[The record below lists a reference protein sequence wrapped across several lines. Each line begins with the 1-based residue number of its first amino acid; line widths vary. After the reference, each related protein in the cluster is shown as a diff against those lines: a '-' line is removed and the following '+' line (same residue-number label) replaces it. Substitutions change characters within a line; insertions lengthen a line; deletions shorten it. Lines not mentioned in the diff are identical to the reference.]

1 MKQRILAILLSL
13 TMMFTLV
20 PTAWAEGESEA
31 GTSSTVS
38 DVDGNSWTFTTSENS
53 ITMEQGDNQVTAK
66 LDGGVLTFSGTGTMP
81 VLNDSTDAVSGNQLT
96 AYPWAGWKDSA
107 TKIVIGDGIT
117 GVGAKSFITWPNV
130 GEVQLGKDV
139 ATIGA
144 GAFAQLAGC
153 TQFTADASN
162 TSFEAEKGV
171 LYSKGQEKLYYY
183 PCTKTE
189 TEFNVPDT
197 VTELGYNAV
206 CKNDF
211 LQTVSFTGEKALHF
225 GYGSMFGNTA
235 LTTVNLDRPNVTFD
249 TLVFSNDTALKV
261 VYCKTSEV
269 KGAANKLMN
278 DTQSGAVA
286 LLKGGKYNQKENGYI
301 YAVDSENAIIY
312 GYEGNETVLVLPN
325 ELGGKAVTVIAA
337 NTFANL
343 DGSRKITKVTVPV
356 NVKSIEPSAFLGGK
370 DYHNYDSMLTD
381 ITILGTDVEIG
392 SMAFARHQ
400 NLRIDMTAV
409 TNLKADSNAFS
420 SVSKIIVSKDAQE
433 DMRTALAENSSVNQ
447 NTKVYIDT
455 DENNAFYW
463 HYVNDEW
470 VIVSSGT
477 SSFEDE
483 QGLIYTVN
491 YTVGG
496 ATVTATAT
504 ITGYNKSKTPTATEL
519 VIPKTLPFTD
529 ASGNEAQAT
538 VVSISELRGYSNKP
552 VKNGIKT
559 LTVEADLPSLNTTFV
574 YWNDLETVNILG
586 NVASLVNCFTG
597 CSALK
602 QVYFGDQENIT
613 FGSSAFG
620 NVPHLGVIDLSN
632 VKTVTMTST
641 PGYSNAIT
649 NFYSNTSGNVTMV
662 YVGSEAVYQAIN
674 TVTFASTVEE
684 DNGKT
689 VTKSGFD
696 SNHNIVAVTNDG
708 TFRTLPNSNTTLATP
723 EKAGYIFAGWYTNI
737 NDENTKV
744 EENTPLNV
752 GTTYTAKW
760 NANQYTI
767 TFDTDGGTEIAPI
780 TQDCGTAITPPTDPT
795 KTGYTFAGWQPE
807 LPETMPAGNLTV
819 KAQWTPN
826 TYKVIAKMW
835 LDGKV
840 YYYDKV
846 NQKTFSVTGEFGKP
860 IDFETIK
867 AQAIETAKSARSAA
881 TYEAKIYEEHEPNTV
896 CTTYGEHQSNQ
907 QNHYLKVKV
916 TTTQKVVVYGL
927 VNDEETTI
935 WSGTAPTGSNV
946 VDFLNANVAEKLDKI
961 GYTHTEWYKYDSVK
975 HDNFAADDTVNG
987 WTNVLVKYTPNTYKV
1002 SFDANGGKGTMPVQD
1017 FTYDVEQLLSKN
1029 TFTKANYTFS
1039 GWSTAENGVKA
1050 YDDQQNVENLTADN
1064 KGMVTLYAVWTA
1076 KSTVDEFDGAVQS
1089 YTYDGTIK
1097 SYVVNSELKGFN
1109 VSYQQ
1114 NGQTVTP
1121 KNVGTYN
1128 VVITRNEDDTYASFT
1143 QTIPNG
1149 LVINPADFPVSIT
1162 ANRTSMTGSGTVKL
1176 TVTCPEDVVLSGV
1189 TCSDDSIEVTTNANG
1204 TYSAYLPNVTKAYT
1218 FTVKIASGL
1227 DNYSDGLATC
1237 TVSVTRRHTSS
1248 VTPGNTVS
1256 VPSTPNGTV
1265 TVNPSTASKGETVT
1279 ITTKPSEGYELGS
1292 IEVLDKN
1299 GDSLKL
1305 KDLGNGKYSF
1315 VMPDGKV
1322 SVEAEF
1328 VKTASASFADVPA
1341 NAYFADAVKW
1351 AVDKGITNGLTDTM
1365 FGPYESCTRA
1375 QIVTFLWRAAGSPE
1389 PKAMSSFSDVPAS
1402 AYYAK
1407 AVAWA
1412 VENGITNGMT
1422 ETTFAPDATC
1432 TRGQSVTFL
1441 YRALKGTASGSTNFT
1456 DVASDAF
1463 YADAVNWA
1471 VASDV
1476 TNGTSSTT
1484 FSPNADC
1491 TRAEI
1496 VTFLYRAYQGK

>member
-153 TQFTADASN
+153 TQFTVDASN
-162 TSFEAEKGV
+162 TSFKAENGV

-183 PCTKTE
+183 PCAKTG
-189 TEFNVPDT
+189 TGFNVPDT

-206 CKNDF
+206 CKNDS
-211 LQTVSFTGEKALHF
+211 LQTVSFTGEETLHF

-235 LTTVNLDRPNVTFD
+235 LTTVNLDRPNATFD
-249 TLVFSNDTALKV
+249 TFVFSNDTALKV
-261 VYCKTSEV
+261 VYCRTSEV

-286 LLKGGKYNQKENGYI
+286 LLKDGEYDKKEADYI
-301 YAVDSENAIIY
+301 YAVDSEGAIIC

-325 ELGGKAVTVIAA
+325 ELEGKAVTVIAA

-343 DGSRKITKVTVPV
+343 EGNRNITKVTIPAS
-356 NVKSIEPSAFLGGK
+356 VKSIEPDAFLGGA
-370 DYHNYDSMLTD
+370 DYQHSDSMLTD

-400 NLRIDMTAV
+400 NLRIDMTKVA
-409 TNLKADSNAFS
+409 NLKADSNAFS

-463 HYVNDEW
+463 HYVNGKW

-496 ATVTATAT
+496 ATVTATAE

-529 ASGNEAQAT
+529 ASGNKAQAT
-538 VVSISELRGYSNKP
+538 VVSISALALRGYNGKP

-559 LTVEADLPSLNTTFV
+559 LTVKADLPSLNTTFV

-586 NVASLVNCFTG
+586 NVESLVNCFTG
-597 CSALK
+597 CGALK
-602 QVYFGDQENIT
+602 QVYFGNQKNIT

-641 PGYSNAIT
+641 PGYNNAIT

-674 TVTFASTVEE
+674 EVTVADE
-684 DNGKT
+684 
-689 VTKSGFD
+689 TKSGFD

-819 KAQWTPN
+819 KAQWKAQDRTIGAKLWLN
-826 TYKVIAKMW
+826 GKEYRDGNGDQKVVYAS
-835 LDGKV
+835 GK
-840 YYYDKV
+840 YGETINFD
-846 NQKTFSVTGEFGKP
+846 EFG
-860 IDFETIK
+860 EK
-867 AQAIETAKSARSAA
+867 AIAEVKKTHSAVS
-881 TYEAKIYEEHEPNTV
+881 YEAKFFEDSKSQPV
-896 CTTYGEHQSNQ
+896 CTTFGQHGGNSTHWINVE
-907 QNHYLKVKV
+907 V

-935 WSGTAPTGSNV
+935 WSGTAPTGSNLV
-946 VDFLNANVAEKLDKI
+946 NFLKTNEAIKLDKT
-961 GYTHTEWYKYDSVK
+961 GYTHKEWYEYDSPERTF
-975 HDNFAADDTVNG
+975 DNDATVDD

-1002 SFDANGGKGTMPVQD
+1002 SFDANGGEGTMSAQD
-1017 FTYDVEQLLSKN
+1017 FTYDVEQPLSKN
-1029 TFTKANYTFS
+1029 TFTRANYMFS
-1039 GWSTAENGVKA
+1039 GWSTAKNGVKA

-1076 KSTVDEFDGAVQS
+1076 KSAVDEFDGAVQS

-1097 SYVVNSELKGFN
+1097 SYVVNSELEGFN
-1109 VSYQQ
+1109 ISYQQ

-1121 KNVGTYN
+1121 KNVGTYD

-1176 TVTCPEDVVLSGV
+1176 TVTCPEDVGVSGV
-1189 TCSDDSIEVTTNANG
+1189 TCSDDSIEVTKNADG

-1248 VTPGNTVS
+1248 VTPGSTVS

-1328 VKTASASFADVPA
+1328 VKTAATSFADVPA

-1351 AVDKGITNGLTDTM
+1351 AVDKGITNGLSDTM

-1389 PKAMSSFSDVPAS
+1389 PKTAVSFADVPAGS
-1402 AYYAK
+1402 YYAK

-1412 VENGITNGMT
+1412 IENGITNGMT
-1422 ETTFAPDATC
+1422 ATTFAPDATC

-1441 YRALKGTASGSTNFT
+1441 YRALKGTASDSTNFT
-1456 DVASDAF
+1456 DVKSDAF

-1476 TNGTSSTT
+1476 TNGTSNTT